1 MFDNL
6 LASVR
11 IGAAE
16 VDTLL
21 DQETLY
27 PGDEFSA
34 QIVIK
39 GGKVAQEIEGLELR
53 LITEMREKSTESG
66 THNVIDRW
74 PINDEFTIGA
84 GEKKVIP
91 FESRLHPETP
101 VTAIDAPRQLT
112 KVWIATGLSIDAA
125 LDDKDKDYLTVMPT
139 PPMEAMFRAVERCGL
154 SLRKVTVDNDR
165 ITIGNDT
172 SDLRCDQEFEFRLTN
187 ASTHNFNESEIHFLP
202 HSDHTNV
209 LLEFDKSHRETFRSM
224 TIDHDNYSVE
234 GLAEE
239 YRNHMKTV

>member
-21 DQETLY
+21 DQEELY

-34 QIVIK
+34 QIVVK

-53 LITEMREKSTESG
+53 LITEMREKAHESG

-74 PINDEFTIGA
+74 QINDEFTIGV
-84 GEKKVIP
+84 GEETVIP

-101 VTAIDAPRQLT
+101 VTAIDVPRHLT
-112 KVWIATGLSIDAA
+112 KVWIATGLSIDTAIDA
-125 LDDKDKDYLTVMPT
+125 KDKDYLTVMPT
-139 PPMEAMFRAVERCGL
+139 PPMEAMLQAIERCGL
-154 SLRKVTVDNDR
+154 TIRKVTVDNDY
-165 ITIGNDT
+165 ITVGNDR
-172 SDLRCDQEFEFRLTN
+172 SDLGCDQEFEFRTKG
-187 ASTHNFNESEIHFLP
+187 SRHNFTESEVHFLP
-202 HSDHTNV
+202 HSDHTKV
-209 LLEFDKSHRETFRSM
+209 LLEFDNSRGETFRSM

-239 YRNHMKTV
+239 YRRHMNTV